1 MTLTK
6 LEKRKVELL
15 ERISSVTDE
24 RTLAALERTLE
35 GATHHALT
43 EEQLKALDASMA
55 RYLRGAARTFT
66 ADQTRARALK
76 AIGR

>member
-1 MTLTK
+1 MTK
-6 LEKRKVELL
+6 LENAKPFRL
-15 ERISSVTDE
+15 ERISAVEDE
-24 RTLAALERTLE
+24 QTLQALERTLE
-35 GATHHALT
+35 GTTHHALSP
-43 EEQLKALDASMA
+43 EQLKALDASMA